1 MNNTTL
7 TSETYSD
14 TGVYGPPPIKIN
26 TTQKVMNIGLW
37 ILIFIL
43 GSIALVNKKI
53 SKITK
58 IIIITIILIIGLA
71 VSFIVTSLLNFNN

>member
-58 IIIITIILIIGLA
+58 IIIITIGLA